1 MTKLKSTVYPLV
13 IIGILFFVFGFI
25 TWINGIL
32 IPYFQI
38 CLELSNFQATLVAF
52 AAYIAYFVMAI
63 PSAWVLGFTG
73 YKKGMVLGLF
83 IMALG
88 TVIFIPAAYARTYA
102 VFLTGLFITGTG
114 LALLQTAA
122 NPYIAI
128 LGPIESTAQRIGFMG
143 LANKVAGIIGIT
155 VLGSVFLLNA
165 DSVID
170 TVSRANAV
178 AKAKILDEYVLKVVT
193 PYSIITV
200 ILVLLGIMIYFSKL
214 PEISETNKTVDDDL
228 ITNAEPKKNIF
239 QYPHLILGVIAL
251 FFASA
256 CEVLPIDG
264 IVLYSREVGIPIS
277 VSRHF
282 ATYTLVAMLVG
293 YLATTIFIPKYFSQQ
308 KALQFC
314 AVWGLALTISSFFL
328 TGLASI
334 YCMMLMGFGG
344 AMLWG
349 TIWGLSLKGL
359 GNFTKLGSALLLMSV
374 IGGGIFP
381 VLYGKLLDMNKLHP
395 QNATLMLVPCYL
407 IVLFFAVKGYRINSW
422 KPGLHKE
429 SNTLKSIS

>member
-1 MTKLKSTVYPLV
+1 MTQQKSTVYPLV
-13 IIGILFFVFGFI
+13 IIGILFFVFGFV

-52 AAYIAYFVMAI
+52 AAYIAYFIMAI
-63 PSAWVLGFTG
+63 PSAWVLRFTG

-88 TVIFIPAAYARTYA
+88 TIIFIPAAYARTYSI
-102 VFLTGLFITGTG
+102 FLTGLFITGTG

-143 LANKVAGIIGIT
+143 LANKIAGIIGIT
-155 VLGSVFLLNA
+155 VLGSVFLLKA
-165 DSVID
+165 DSVIE

-178 AKAKILDEYVLKVVT
+178 EKTKILDEYVLKVVT

-200 ILVLLGIMIYFSKL
+200 VLVLLGIMIYFSKL
-214 PEISETNKTVDDDL
+214 PEISETNETAGGDV
-228 ITNAEPKKNIF
+228 TASAEPKKSIF
-239 QYPHLILGVIAL
+239 QFPYLIWGVIAL
-251 FFASA
+251 FFSSA
-256 CEVLPIDG
+256 CEVIPIDG
-264 IVLYSREVGIPIS
+264 IVLYSREAGIPIS
-277 VSRHF
+277 ISRHF
-282 ATYTLVAMLVG
+282 ATYTLVAMMVG
-293 YLATTIFIPKYFSQQ
+293 YLATTLFIPKYFSQQ

-314 AVWGLALTISSFFL
+314 AVWGLVLTVGSFFL
-328 TGLASI
+328 TGLNSI

-359 GNFTKLGSALLLMSV
+359 GSFTKLGSALLLMSV

-395 QNATLMLVPCYL
+395 QNAVLMLVPCYL
-407 IVLFFAVKGYRINSW
+407 FILFFAVKGYRTTSW
-422 KPGLHKE
+422 KPGLRKE
-429 SNTLKSIS
+429 SNTLKSI

>member
-1 MTKLKSTVYPLV
+1 MTKLKSTIYPLV

-38 CLELSNFQATLVAF
+38 CLELTNFQATLVAF

-88 TVIFIPAAYARTYA
+88 TIIFIPAAYARTYA

-155 VLGSVFLLNA
+155 VLGSVFLLKA

-170 TVSRANAV
+170 SVSKASV
-178 AKAKILDEYVLKVVT
+178 EEKAKILDAYVLKVVT

-200 ILVLLGIMIYFSKL
+200 VLILLGIMIYFSKL
-214 PEISETNKTVDDDL
+214 PEISETKKEAGDNFAT
-228 ITNAEPKKNIF
+228 TAEPKKTYFNTR
-239 QYPHLILGVIAL
+239 ILYWV
-251 FFASA
+251 
-256 CEVLPIDG
+256 
-264 IVLYSREVGIPIS
+264 
-277 VSRHF
+277 
-282 ATYTLVAMLVG
+282 
-293 YLATTIFIPKYFSQQ
+293 
-308 KALQFC
+308 
-314 AVWGLALTISSFFL
+314 
-328 TGLASI
+328 
-334 YCMMLMGFGG
+334 
-344 AMLWG
+344 
-349 TIWGLSLKGL
+349 
-359 GNFTKLGSALLLMSV
+359 
-374 IGGGIFP
+374 
-381 VLYGKLLDMNKLHP
+381 
-395 QNATLMLVPCYL
+395 
-407 IVLFFAVKGYRINSW
+407 
-422 KPGLHKE
+422 
-429 SNTLKSIS
+429 

>member
-1 MTKLKSTVYPLV
+1 MKKESTIYPLV

-52 AAYIAYFVMAI
+52 AAYIAYFFMAI

-88 TVIFIPAAYARTYA
+88 TIIFIPAAYSRTYA
-102 VFLTGLFITGTG
+102 IFLTGLFITGTG

-143 LANKVAGIIGIT
+143 LANKIAGIIGIT
-155 VLGSVFLLNA
+155 ILGSVFLLNA
-165 DSVID
+165 DSIIA
-170 TVSRANAV
+170 TVSKANAIE
-178 AKAKILDEYVLKVVT
+178 KAKILDEYVLKVVT

-200 ILVLLGIMIYFSKL
+200 VLILLGIMIYFSKL
-214 PEISETNKTVDDDL
+214 PEISETNKEAGDDL
-228 ITNAEPKKNIF
+228 IPTAEQKKNIF
-239 QYPHLILGVIAL
+239 QYPHLILGVITL

-264 IVLYSREVGIPIS
+264 IVLYSRELGIPIS
-277 VSRHF
+277 TSRHF
-282 ATYTLVAMLVG
+282 ATYTLVAMMVG

-308 KALQFC
+308 RALQFC
-314 AVWGLALTISSFFL
+314 AVWGLTLTAGSFFL
-328 TGLASI
+328 TGTSSI

-344 AMLWG
+344 AILWG

-359 GNFTKLGSALLLMSV
+359 GKFTKLGSAMLLMSV

-381 VLYGKLLDMNKLHP
+381 LLYGKLLDINKLHP
-395 QNATLMLVPCYL
+395 QNAILMLVPSYL
-407 IVLFFAVKGYRINSW
+407 IVLFFAVKGYRLSRW
-422 KPGLHKE
+422 KPDLNKE
-429 SNTLKSIS
+429 VNILKSV

>member
-1 MTKLKSTVYPLV
+1 MAKLKSTVYPLV
-13 IIGILFFVFGFI
+13 IIGVLFFVFGFI

-52 AAYIAYFVMAI
+52 AAFIAYFVMAI

-88 TVIFIPAAYARTYA
+88 TAIFIPAAYVRTYA

-128 LGPIESTAQRIGFMG
+128 LGPLESTAQRIGFMG

-170 TVSRANAV
+170 TVSKANAV
-178 AKAKILDEYVLKVVT
+178 AKVKILDAYVLKVVT
-193 PYSIITV
+193 PYSIITIV
-200 ILVLLGIMIYFSKL
+200 LVLLGIMIYFSKL
-214 PEISETNKTVDDDL
+214 PEISETSKTADDNL
-228 ITNAEPKKNIF
+228 IANAKTKKNIF
-239 QYPHLILGVIAL
+239 QYPHLVFGIIAL
-251 FFASA
+251 FCASA
-256 CEVLPIDG
+256 CEVIPIDG
-264 IVLYSREVGIPIS
+264 IVLYSREAGIPIS

-293 YLATTIFIPKYFSQQ
+293 YLATIVFIPKYFSQQ

-314 AVWGLALTISSFFL
+314 SVWGLVLTTGSFFL
-328 TGLASI
+328 TGLNSI

-359 GNFTKLGSALLLMSV
+359 GSFTKLGSALLLMSV

-395 QNATLMLVPCYL
+395 QNAVLMLVPCYL

-422 KPGLHKE
+422 KQGLPKE
-429 SNTLKSIS
+429 STTLKSP